1 MKITDFKDE
10 LKMEGIKIFKPI
22 QYLSFHINN
31 YDLSKTNIRARIINT
46 TTGKTDEIIPNM
58 KLKDLAEIA
67 SRNEGFFVDEVIDR
81 VEGTAAGDVK
91 FENNATMTAVG
102 IFNVML
108 HPTCSVGLSNDR
120 YLEVDIY
127 DLGQPTQIG
136 DRFYTST
143 CAVYGLENHKID
155 NDFAM
160 KYRKFYMAAGEQQ
173 KAFVVGDN
181 EDLILPNDDS
191 LQEIQLYFKD
201 GSYSPVY
208 LLKELQ
214 TLQLMHN
221 DIVCDSKLKLTGRT
235 QIGYSQTEYGFIN
248 LLDVDVEGVENIN
261 IKRVN
266 SLKSFEFFM
275 LDMVSDSKK

>member
-1 MKITDFKDE
+1 
-10 LKMEGIKIFKPI
+10 
-22 QYLSFHINN
+22 
-31 YDLSKTNIRARIINT
+31 
-46 TTGKTDEIIPNM
+46 
-58 KLKDLAEIA
+58 
-67 SRNEGFFVDEVIDR
+67 
-81 VEGTAAGDVK
+81 
-91 FENNATMTAVG
+91 MTAFG

-108 HPTCSVGLSNDR
+108 HPTSSVGLSNDR

-127 DLGQPTQIG
+127 DLEQPEIG
-136 DRFYTST
+136 GDVLYTST

-155 NDFAM
+155 NDFSI

-191 LQEIQLYFKD
+191 LQELQLYYKD
-201 GSYSPVY
+201 GSYSPVF

-214 TLQLMHN
+214 TLQLMRN
-221 DIVCDSKLKLTGRT
+221 DIVSDSQLSISGRTLTGNNETR
-235 QIGYSQTEYGFIN
+235 YGFIN

-261 IKRVN
+261 IKRNN

-275 LDMVSDSKK
+275 LDMVSETKK